1 MAVAGVSLIV
11 TVFVGAL
18 GPKDSLANGKRVTS
32 PRIGNPRALQ
42 ASYERWKAQY
52 AATEG
57 DRMLVLPLGY
67 SKGLSARFTTAH
79 GQARLDLANATMSV
93 EVSGLGGDDTFDVW
107 LVDNRPGPG
116 RSVRPE
122 PGDNLVRVGRL
133 ERSGDVSTLRTQ
145 LGRDLL
151 STFEMDLIV
160 VAPAGSDPAEGLLFA
175 TPSFFHRLYYAEQRT
190 PATVASETKGT
201 SWSPFSVLVPT
212 PAWAQATG
220 TANLEDQLQNQIAL
234 GRDLFFDE
242 TFGGNGRTCGTC
254 HPAENNLTIDPAFI
268 RKLPKRDPLFV
279 AENNPLLAGL
289 ENPVLMR
296 RFGLILENV
305 DGFTNPGVMRGV
317 PHALALPTS
326 LGPSNNATGWSGDGA
341 PCSPQPGCSGPG
353 TIRDFA
359 IGAVTQHFPKTLA
372 RVPGVDFI
380 LPDDA
385 QLDAMEAFQLSLGRQ
400 SDLNLATMT
409 FTNPLV
415 EQGKVD
421 FITPTSLGGS
431 CNACHLNAGASPS
444 FAPGT
449 NPNFATG
456 VEDAPH
462 PADLI
467 NPNQPR
473 PRDAGFGTG
482 PNSKGGF
489 GNDAFNTPPL
499 VEAADTPPFFHN
511 NAIAK
516 LEDAVDFY
524 NSTFFNDLQ
533 TPNRRITLTPAQV
546 NAIAAF
552 LRVINALENI
562 QSSKASDEEALT
574 VASFADAR
582 ALLRSSNTEMD
593 DAIRVLNEQN
603 LHPEVVVRL
612 RLARGVNVAAMLAR
626 QQNARNA
633 LINQAL
639 ALQTAAENAL
649 VTIAP

>member
-1 MAVAGVSLIV
+1 
-11 TVFVGAL
+11 
-18 GPKDSLANGKRVTS
+18 
-32 PRIGNPRALQ
+32 
-42 ASYERWKAQY
+42 
-52 AATEG
+52 
-57 DRMLVLPLGY
+57 
-67 SKGLSARFTTAH
+67 
-79 GQARLDLANATMSV
+79 
-93 EVSGLGGDDTFDVW
+93 
-107 LVDNRPGPG
+107 
-116 RSVRPE
+116 RPE

-175 TPSFFHRLYYAEQRT
+175 TPSLFHRLYYAEQRT
-190 PATVASETKGT
+190 PATVASETKGAR
-201 SWSPFSVLVPT
+201 WSPFSVLVPT

-220 TANLEDQLQNQIAL
+220 TPALQIQTLVDEGAS
-234 GRDLFFDE
+234 LFFE
-242 TFGGNGRTCGTC
+242 ATFGGNGRTCGSC
-254 HPAENNLTIDPAFI
+254 HPANNNLTIDPPFI
-268 RKLPKRDPLFV
+268 ATLPQSDPLFV
-279 AENNPLLAGL
+279 AENNPDLADL

-305 DGFTNPGVMRGV
+305 DGFNNPGVMRGV

-326 LGPSNNATGWSGDGA
+326 LGPGNNATGWSGDGA

-359 IGAVTQHFPKTLA
+359 TGAVTQHFPRTLA

-380 LPDDA
+380 LPNDA

-400 SDLNLATMT
+400 SDLSLAAMT
-409 FTNPLV
+409 FKNPLV

-431 CNACHLNAGASPS
+431 CNACHENAGATPNFGSPNN
-444 FAPGT
+444 

-456 VEDAPH
+456 VEDFPH
-462 PADLI
+462 PADQLT
-467 NPNQPR
+467 PQQPR
-473 PRDAGFGTG
+473 PRDAGFGTT
-482 PNSKGGF
+482 PNTTKGGF

-511 NAIAK
+511 NAIDR

-533 TPNRRITLTPAQV
+533 APDRRITLTSAQV

-562 QSSKASDEEALT
+562 RSSGDAEHQAI
-574 VASFADAR
+574 VANNSADAR
-582 ALLRSSNTEMD
+582 ALLRFSNTEKD
-593 DAIRVLNEQN
+593 DAIKVLNEQR
-603 LHPEVVVRL
+603 LHFNAVLRL
-612 RLARGVNVAAMLAR
+612 RAARGLILAAILAR
-626 QQNARNA
+626 QPNVRNA
-633 LINQAL
+633 LINQAI
-639 ALQTAAENAL
+639 AQENIARDL
-649 VTIAP
+649 MVTVAP